1 MNKASVICRLH
12 EITDH
17 YPIGTTVFGIG
28 SELVRYRYGTGTVGL
43 GNR

>member
-1 MNKASVICRLH
+1 VPKECGWGGVPVRYWF
-12 EITDH
+12 D
-17 YPIGTTVFGIG
+17 TVFGIG